1 MLVIFLT
8 CLFLAPQVWLEPFVG
23 LPTDFLIYPAWIGL
37 TVVQRRWMP
46 RGVQHIDVVFG
57 LFLFWLVMTTLVNG
71 FQPARGY
78 GNPSSVG
85 YIINYVKF
93 FVLFQL
99 IIGYV
104 RDRGKVARFG
114 HLLVAFGGILV
125 VESIHHKLTGV
136 GWAGQGLGWVDPD
149 VLAAGGTGRTRW
161 VHIFDGPGV
170 FCVIFTIAL
179 PFVMQYLDKWQPPLK
194 KLLGA
199 GGVLALLLAIYLTGS
214 RGGFLATLFML
225 ALYVALRYRVSPTR
239 LVAGAGLSAV
249 LFLAAPSQLTT
260 MRDQSRSADYRIEMW
275 AEGIEMATQNPVF
288 GIGRGNFVRYTA
300 KLIAHN
306 SAIEIMGE
314 MGFVGFSFWVAL
326 IYLCVKGTW
335 RTYTTAGDAATKSLA
350 AAALIALG
358 GYIVSSMFVTLEYE
372 TFYILLGLCVG
383 AGLISGEPVRL
394 SKRDLRNIL
403 GIVAGWF
410 VVLKAFVMAYFA

>member
-1 MLVIFLT
+1 VLVVFLT

-46 RGVQHIDVVFG
+46 RGVQHMDMVFG
-57 LFLFWLVMTTLVNG
+57 LFLFWLGMTTLVNG
-71 FQPARGY
+71 FHPPRGY

-85 YIINYVKF
+85 YIVNYVKF

-99 IIGYV
+99 IVGYV
-104 RDRGKVARFG
+104 RDRGRAARFG
-114 HLLVAFGGILV
+114 QLLVAFGALLV
-125 VESIHHKLTGV
+125 VESIQQKLTGV

-170 FCVIFTIAL
+170 FCVVFTTAL
-179 PFVMQYLDKWQPPLK
+179 PFVMQYLDKWQPPLR

-199 GGVLALLLAIYLTGS
+199 FGTLALLLAIYLTGS

-225 ALYVALRYRVSPTR
+225 ALYFALRYRVSPAR

-275 AEGIEMATQNPVF
+275 AEGIEMAQQNPVF

-314 MGFVGFSFWVAL
+314 MGFVGFCFWVAL
-326 IYLCVKGTW
+326 IYLCAKGTW
-335 RTYTTAGDAATKSLA
+335 RTYSHAQDPATKSLA
-350 AAALIALG
+350 AAVLIALG
-358 GYIVSSMFVTLEYE
+358 GYVVSAMFVTLEYE
-372 TFYILLGLCVG
+372 TFYILLGLSAG
-383 AGLISGEPVRL
+383 TGLISGEPVRL
-394 SKRDLRNIL
+394 TRRDARNIL
-403 GIVAGWF
+403 AIVACWF